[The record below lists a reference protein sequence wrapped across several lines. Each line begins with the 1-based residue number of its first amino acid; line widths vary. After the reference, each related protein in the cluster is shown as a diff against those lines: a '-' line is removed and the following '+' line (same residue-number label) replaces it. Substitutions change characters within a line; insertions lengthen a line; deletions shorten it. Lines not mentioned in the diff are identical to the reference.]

1 MKSIA
6 FGALRFDRHSI
17 PPELKHVDEWPRVD
31 DSALSESG
39 RDIFNRR
46 IRAMT
51 LFLGENTPL
60 REITRETGLGF
71 NDLYRTFEP
80 CVTTHEDGRI
90 FGCRALIPY
99 QHTKSY
105 GRCARVDMSGEGAV
119 SNASGAF
126 GQLLQHYPDIARWLE
141 RRIAERSREHAE
153 LAEVHCQL
161 WRLHGA
167 FLDQCRKAGIQASEY
182 PFNQKHLGERTLA
195 TYARKLANRHF
206 DAAARAAGAGQIA
219 HPWHDDP
226 ESIRKP
232 ATRLRLTRQ
241 NGRLSF

>member
-71 NDLYRTFEP
+71 NDLYRTFER

-105 GRCARVDMSGEGAV
+105 GRCARVDKRRIWAAAAALSGHCSLARAEDCRAK
-119 SNASGAF
+119 SGA
-126 GQLLQHYPDIARWLE
+126 
-141 RRIAERSREHAE
+141 RR
-153 LAEVHCQL
+153 V
-161 WRLHGA
+161 G
-167 FLDQCRKAGIQASEY
+167 
-182 PFNQKHLGERTLA
+182 
-195 TYARKLANRHF
+195 
-206 DAAARAAGAGQIA
+206 
-219 HPWHDDP
+219 
-226 ESIRKP
+226 
-232 ATRLRLTRQ
+232 
-241 NGRLSF
+241 